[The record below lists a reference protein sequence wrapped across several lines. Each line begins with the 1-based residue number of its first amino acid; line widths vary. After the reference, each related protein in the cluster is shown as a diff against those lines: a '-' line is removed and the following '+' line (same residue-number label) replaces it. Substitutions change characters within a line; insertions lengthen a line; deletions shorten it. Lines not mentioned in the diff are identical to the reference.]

1 MEIQLKDLKEGKTN
15 FDFGRQKGEILEI
28 RKKSEITVQNFE
40 VSGFITKSRL
50 EYFLKLNVKT
60 KVNLE
65 CARCLERFNKIFEEK
80 GEYHIKIGR
89 DRLLRKRDVEIQ
101 EGDINTIHL
110 EEPVLS
116 LIPIIRE
123 LILLALPMKPLC
135 RENCK
140 GLCPVC
146 GKNRNTE
153 KCDCDVE
160 IKTPLS
166 DLKDIFKKEEN

>member
-1 MEIQLKDLKEGKTN
+1 MEIQIRDLKEGKTG
-15 FDFGRQKGEILEI
+15 FDFGKQRSEILEI
-28 RKKSEITVQNFE
+28 RKKSGIVVKEFE
-40 VSGFITKSRL
+40 VRGFITKSRL

-65 CARCLERFNKIFEEK
+65 CARCLERFNRTFEEK
-80 GEYHIKIGR
+80 GEYYIKIGR
-89 DRLLRKRDVEIQ
+89 DRLLKKRDVEIQ
-101 EGDINTIHL
+101 EDDINTIYL
-110 EEPVLS
+110 NEPVLN
-116 LIPIIRE
+116 LVPLVRE

-135 RENCK
+135 QENCR

-153 KCDCDVE
+153 KCDCEME

-166 DLKDIFKKEEN
+166 ALKKMLKKEER